1 MKILHALLFTI
12 APIPFYHFSCAK
24 RLSCVCLWS
33 SFFIMSLP
41 CNAPP
46 YCVKGFFPIRSR
58 FFNLTVLNE
67 IRAKG
72 CIPEKDWS
80 ILSKSSYRKS
90 PPPVKRVVR
99 DAGYKPALL
108 AFLIPDILLYR
119 RIIQAYRADIIL
131 FGPKVPISKLIFQIR
146 MSVKHHE

>member
-46 YCVKGFFPIRSR
+46 SYNR

-99 DAGYKPALL
+99 RAGYKPLLLGQRLKAL
-108 AFLIPDILLYR
+108 AFTLWLREVFNHFPQLRSSHFAFDSSLPLKGHSY
-119 RIIQAYRADIIL
+119 YL
-131 FGPKVPISKLIFQIR
+131 P
-146 MSVKHHE
+146 